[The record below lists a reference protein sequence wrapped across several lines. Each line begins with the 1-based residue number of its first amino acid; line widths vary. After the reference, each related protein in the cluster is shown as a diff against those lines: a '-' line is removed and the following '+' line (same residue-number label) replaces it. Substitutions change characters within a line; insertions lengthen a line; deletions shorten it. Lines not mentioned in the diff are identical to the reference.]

1 MTKVIGIDVSKQT
14 LDVHIQGKSYKLSNQ
29 RSGFEK
35 LITHDPDHIAW
46 FVMEATGPYYLN
58 LAYYLEQRGHRVAVI
73 NPLVI
78 RRFGQMRLLRAKTD
92 KKDAGLIADYGHQC
106 ALQVWHPAEPVLA
119 ELQQLQS
126 VLEGQMRM
134 QTQLNNQLEA
144 LQQHYAP
151 SQTAKESLLYLLS
164 ELKKQILLLEAQCVT
179 LAMKH
184 YGATMNLLC
193 SIPGIGKKTAIALLV
208 ITHNFTRFESCK
220 KLASYVGICPRVY
233 ESGTSVRG
241 RGGICKMGMGRIRK
255 LLYLCSWTAKR
266 FNKHCQVMYE
276 RLRLKGKPERVIKI
290 AIANKLLRQAFAV
303 VKSQTAYKIMG

>member
-14 LDVHIQGKSYKLSNQ
+14 LDIHIQGKSYKLFNQ

-35 LITHDPDHIAW
+35 LITHDPDHSSW
-46 FVMEATGPYYLN
+46 FVMEATGPYYLK
-58 LAYYLEQRGHRVAVI
+58 LAYYLEQRGHHVAVI

-92 KKDAGLIADYGHQC
+92 KQDAVLIADYGHQC
-106 ALQVWHPAEPVLA
+106 ALQGWHPAEAVLA

-126 VLEGQMRM
+126 VLDGHVRV

-151 SQTAKESLLYLLS
+151 SAMAKESLLHLLAQ
-164 ELKKQILLLEAQCVT
+164 LKEQIVQLEAQCAE

-184 YGATMNLLC
+184 YGTTMNLLC

-208 ITHNFTRFESCK
+208 ITHNFTRFDSCK

-233 ESGTSVRG
+233 ESGTSVKG
-241 RGGICKMGMGRIRK
+241 RGGICKMGMGRIRR

-266 FNKHCQVMYE
+266 FNEDCKVMYE

-303 VKSQTAYKIMG
+303 VKSQTAFKIV